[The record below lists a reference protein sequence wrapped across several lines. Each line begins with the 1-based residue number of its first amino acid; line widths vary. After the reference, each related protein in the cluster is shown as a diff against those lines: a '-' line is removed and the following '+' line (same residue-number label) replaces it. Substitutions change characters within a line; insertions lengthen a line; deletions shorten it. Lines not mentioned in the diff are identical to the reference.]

1 MKTHAWGLRLLGGLL
16 ALAALTPASA
26 YRYDESRYSYCRV
39 QAERIS
45 GYYGP
50 VPDRYLDGGA
60 GRGAARGAV
69 AGVAIGGTRSDGA
82 SRAGPLAD
90 DGLVR
95 GADVAVAPA
104 LVANLPTVS
113 MAVANEAMA
122 AKLLA
127 WTTAISNRQRICV
140 LWRMR
145 AKAQSKICIVAKIRT
160 VPMRSAQSRP
170 ADT

>member
-69 AGVAIGGTRSDGA
+69 AGVAIGA
-82 SRAGPLAD
+82 LAGGDRKKAAR
-90 DGLVR
+90 R
-95 GADVAVAPA
+95 GAITGAIVG
-104 LVANLPTVS
+104 
-113 MAVANEAMA
+113 A
-122 AKLLA
+122 AKRERA
-127 WTTAISNRQRICV
+127 RDEQRDRRYVYDLELDRC
-140 LWRMR
+140 LHNYR
-145 AKAQSKICIVAKIRT
+145 
-160 VPMRSAQSRP
+160 
-170 ADT
+170 